1 VDGTG
6 YIKLSSFSSEADEL
20 FAAKLQEL
28 KLKPIQS
35 LVIDLRDN
43 GGGLL
48 DTATNIAK
56 LFIKEGVLIHT
67 NDRNHIDTPIN
78 LQGGSSVDFPVFV
91 LMNENSASA
100 SEVLAGAL
108 QDYKKATIIGT
119 KSYGKGSV
127 QSIFPLSNGGV
138 LKVTIEEYLTPNNHK
153 VNKVG
158 ITPDIESLGDIP
170 QLLTALQAAGTHSFK
185 LTHNHNEITL
195 NDQVL
200 TGENYTVRTLG
211 NKTYVPSRVLAALI
225 EGSVSW
231 NGTSKEIQ
239 ISASDKKEVFAI
251 SPEGALIEKGTTYLE
266 LNNFSSKFPQLHW
279 SMEKDLLTLE
289 VKGN

>member
-1 VDGTG
+1 
-6 YIKLSSFSSEADEL
+6 
-20 FAAKLQEL
+20 
-28 KLKPIQS
+28 

-48 DTATNIAK
+48 DTASNIAK

-67 NDRNHIDTPIN
+67 NDRNHIDTPIA

-108 QDYKKATIIGT
+108 QDYNKATIIGT